1 MASTTVLTN
10 TVLIPST
17 SVTAVAAAS
26 ATTSSNSGSTIS
38 ATLTK
43 TSSSAACRNSR
54 NTITLA
60 AVDTPEQT
68 SHYPIT
74 RKDGVTTAAGL
85 SSFSSSEI
93 SPSTGCETTST
104 GFCAPTD
111 TVSVQQLSLP
121 VNQET
126 TDADNPTGLESNPEQ
141 NIHTLVDDGIV
152 SEDPNSTPF
161 VDFKENNSIDEE
173 EDDNDSSSGETDSKS
188 LITYSSPRDA
198 EIQDCR
204 FKVLEYDQLMR
215 LVEVMEASVPIH
227 GRGNFPTLEIKL
239 KDLVQLVR
247 QKLKSEGVHIRDMR
261 LNGGAASYALGTDTA
276 QSYNDLD
283 LIFGVD
289 LSNQNELQK
298 VKNCVLGCL
307 LDFLPAGV
315 SKEKMSSSSLKDAY
329 VQKMVKVCNE
339 HGDRWS
345 LISLSNIK
353 GKNVE
358 LKFVDKMKRQFEFS
372 VDSFQIILDS
382 LLTFYEVSNTPT
394 SEHFYP
400 SVKAESVYGD
410 FSQAWFHLTKK
421 LIATRNPEEIRGG
434 GLLKYCNLLVR
445 GYKSAGNV
453 DIRAMER
460 YMCSRFFIDFSD
472 LSQQKQKLDAYL
484 ANHFSGEE
492 DLKYEYLMT
501 LYKVVDESTICLM
514 GHERRQ
520 TLNLIHQQACEILLE
535 QEQKAQSKYLQLP
548 QFDNLNNL
556 ILDQVFYGPYNTS
569 TGNGPYY
576 SYLPF
581 YQMGNST
588 CPLCPQPYLQCS

>member
-1 MASTTVLTN
+1 MATDSVCAVAISSGSSATSASVAPADTAVCCTTN
-10 TVLIPST
+10 TN
-17 SVTAVAAAS
+17 
-26 ATTSSNSGSTIS
+26 TT
-38 ATLTK
+38 
-43 TSSSAACRNSR
+43 
-54 NTITLA
+54 A
-60 AVDTPEQT
+60 AVDKDTDDTQTTPET
-68 SHYPIT
+68 PSPT
-74 RKDGVTTAAGL
+74 ADLDAVTVVTVEPVADVDIEEEEAGDEL
-85 SSFSSSEI
+85 QI
-93 SPSTGCETTST
+93 ETY
-104 GFCAPTD
+104 
-111 TVSVQQLSLP
+111 
-121 VNQET
+121 
-126 TDADNPTGLESNPEQ
+126 
-141 NIHTLVDDGIV
+141 
-152 SEDPNSTPF
+152 
-161 VDFKENNSIDEE
+161 DEE
-173 EDDNDSSSGETDSKS
+173 DCNNDGSSLSDQMFVFGSTELLDDTQSS
-188 LITYSSPRDA
+188 
-198 EIQDCR
+198 CR

-215 LVEVMEASVPIH
+215 LVEVMEASIPIH
-227 GRGNFPTLEIKL
+227 GRGNFPTLDVKL
-239 KDLVQLVR
+239 KDLIQLVR
-247 QKLKSEGVHIRDMR
+247 QKLKSEGVHVRDMR
-261 LNGGAASYALGTDTA
+261 LNGGAASYVLETDTS
-276 QSYNDLD
+276 QTYNDLD
-283 LIFGVD
+283 LIFGID

-315 SKEKMSSSSLKDAY
+315 SKDRMSSCSLKEAY

-345 LISLSNIK
+345 LISLSNNK

-400 SVKAESVYGD
+400 TVKAESVYGD
-410 FSQAWFHLTKK
+410 FSQAWFHLTEK

-445 GYKSAGNV
+445 RYTPAGNV

-501 LYKVVDESTICLM
+501 LYRVVDDSTICLM

-520 TLNLIHQQACEILLE
+520 TLNLIHQLACEILLE

-556 ILDQVFYGPYNTS
+556 ILDQVFYGPYNNS
-569 TGNGPYY
+569 SGGSQYY

-581 YQMGNST
+581 YQVGNSSISS